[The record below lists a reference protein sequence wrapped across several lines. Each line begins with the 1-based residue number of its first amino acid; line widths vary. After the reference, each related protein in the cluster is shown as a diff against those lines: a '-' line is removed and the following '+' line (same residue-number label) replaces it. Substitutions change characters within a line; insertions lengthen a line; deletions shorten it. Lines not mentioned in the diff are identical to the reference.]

1 MNPLTPDYTRRDFL
15 SAAAATA
22 AITLLPTGSR
32 AATATVPSEKMIGI
46 QVGAVSFLDEGTDQ
60 VLDILQERGEVNTL
74 FLAAFTYGRGIA
86 GRQVEGQPLP
96 DHGRQEYD
104 SGFHGG
110 NYATPHPEFYT
121 RTTLQRTKAPD
132 HGDYDLLADVL
143 PKAHRR
149 GLRVYAWYEDHF
161 RADIPGIDDLREVD
175 WQGRRASPVYPRA
188 TPLCPLHPD
197 YREFITALTQDYCQS
212 YELDGVMWGSE
223 RQGPLHNALT
233 ARADGNGDV
242 SRVTCFCEHHQ
253 KSARERGI
261 NVNRAKEGF
270 GKLDQFVRAARAR
283 QRPNDGYFVEFWRLL
298 LDYPELLAWEKLWT
312 DSKHA
317 IYADVFHAAKKSRP
331 AVQVGFH
338 IWHLN
343 SFSPFFRAEQN
354 YAEFAKVADYL
365 KIVVYNNCG
374 GPRYSAY
381 LDNVASTLFRDI
393 PPDDLLRLYNSW
405 LGFGSEAPLDQLPS
419 AGLSADY
426 VFRESRRAIAG
437 VAGTSCKIYPG
448 LDIDIPTE
456 KGEKRTSPEDVYA
469 STAAAL
475 QSGADGVIFS
485 RKYSEMRLAN
495 LAGGGKAVRDFAPK
509 S

>member
-1 MNPLTPDYTRRDFL
+1 MIPPVPNYTRREFL

-22 AITLLPTGSR
+22 VITCLPTGSR
-32 AATATVPSEKMIGI
+32 AATGPAKTGTMVGI
-46 QVGAVSFLDEGTDQ
+46 QVGAVSFLDEGTEQ
-60 VLDILQERGEVNTL
+60 VLDILQERGGVNTL

-86 GRQVEGQPLP
+86 GRQIEGQPLP
-96 DHGRQEYD
+96 DHGQQEYD
-104 SGFHGG
+104 PGFHGG
-110 NYATPHPEFYT
+110 NYATPHPEFYA

-143 PKAHRR
+143 PKARRR
-149 GLRVYAWYEDHF
+149 GLKVYAWYEDHF
-161 RADIPGIDDLREVD
+161 RADIPGIDALREVD
-175 WQGRRASPVYPRA
+175 WQGRRANPPYPRA
-188 TPLCPLHPD
+188 CPLCPLHPD
-197 YREFITALTQDYCQS
+197 YREFITGLTRDYCRS

-233 ARADGNGDV
+233 ARQDGTGEV
-242 SRVTCFCEHHQ
+242 SQVTCFCEHHQ
-253 KSARERGI
+253 QAARERGI
-261 NVNRAKEGF
+261 NVNRAREGF
-270 GKLDQFVRAARAR
+270 GKLEQFVRAARGR
-283 QRPNDGYFVEFWRLL
+283 QRPPDGYFVEFWRLL

-317 IYADVFHAAKKSRP
+317 IYADVFHAAKESRP

-338 IWHLN
+338 LWHLN

-365 KIVVYNNCG
+365 KIVAYNNCG
-374 GPRYSAY
+374 GTRYAGY
-381 LDNVASTLFRDI
+381 LDNVASTLFRDV
-393 PPDDLLRLYNSW
+393 PPDDLLRLYNAW
-405 LGFGSEAPLDQLPS
+405 LGFGSEAPLEKLPA

-437 VAGTSCKIYPG
+437 VAGTRCRIYPG
-448 LDIDIPTE
+448 IDVDIPTG
-456 KGEKRTSPEDVYA
+456 KGEKRTSPEVVCA
-469 STAAAL
+469 ATTAAL

-495 LAGGGKAVRDFAPK
+495 LAGGGKAVRDFALK